1 LDRRDFLRAG
11 VSAAGLAAFAPLL
24 DACSDDDRD
33 RAAEHS
39 LAQPRLL
46 DRRPSDVPIDTVVIL
61 MMENRS
67 FDHYLGWLA
76 RDDAYLDAGRRAYGR
91 KFSITGD
98 QQLRYEDAHGVMVP
112 TRHLPNS
119 PGETN
124 PFRGCDHRIPGHG
137 WDTGRVQRDHGFV
150 AAGSGN
156 DTYALGYY
164 ESPDIA
170 LHSDLA
176 RRFTVTDHSFSS
188 LLASTFP
195 NRQYLHAATSEGRKQ
210 PPAQLDAGV
219 FTAAT
224 IWDRLAAAGVPAR
237 YYYVDLPFLA
247 LYGSRLFDRISSL
260 DSYYEDADAGRLPSV
275 VMIDPGFEGPERTD
289 NHPHGDIHMAQRFM
303 QSVFAAFAR
312 SPQWQRGLFVL
323 TYDEWG
329 GFFDHVRPPVVPD
342 DHASDVDA
350 DNFGQTGFRV
360 PTILASPFA
369 RRGFVDHTHYDST
382 SILRFLEWR
391 FLGAPPEGTIET
403 NGAWYLTKRD
413 RAAHNLG
420 ASLVTASD
428 PELDFDLNDKIPEPT
443 DACAAVETPSSPTEL
458 GPSDVPH
465 SAEFDE
471 IVTRLF
477 PPATERPWLPA

>member
-11 VSAAGLAAFAPLL
+11 VHAAGLAAFVPLL

-33 RAAEHS
+33 RAEERT
-39 LAQPRLL
+39 LARSRLL
-46 DRRPSDVPIDTVVIL
+46 DRRPSDVPIDTVVVL

-76 RDDAYLDAGRRAYGR
+76 HDDAYLDAGRRAYGR
-91 KFSITGD
+91 RFTVTGD
-98 QQLRYEDAHGVMVP
+98 QQLRYEDGQGAMLP
-112 TRHLPNS
+112 TLHLTDA
-119 PGETN
+119 PGEQN

-156 DTYALGYY
+156 DSYALGYY
-164 ESPDIA
+164 ESPDIR
-170 LHSDLA
+170 LHADLA
-176 RRFTVTDHSFSS
+176 RRFTVADRSFSS

-210 PPAQLDAGV
+210 HPPQLDVGV
-219 FTAAT
+219 FTAPT
-224 IWDRLAAAGVPAR
+224 IWDRLHAAGVSAR
-237 YYYVDLPFLA
+237 YYYVDLPFLG
-247 LYGSRLFDRISSL
+247 LYGERLFDRITNL
-260 DSYYEDADAGRLPSV
+260 DGYYDDAAAGRLPNV
-275 VMIDPGFEGPERTD
+275 VMIDPGFEGVDRTD
-289 NHPHGDIHMAQRFM
+289 NHPHGDIHMAQRFI
-303 QSVFAAFAR
+303 QSVFAAFVQ
-312 SPQWQRGLFVL
+312 SPQWERGLFVL

-342 DHASDVDA
+342 DHASKVDA

-369 RRGFVDHTHYDST
+369 RRGFVDHRQYDST
-382 SILRFLEWR
+382 SILRFLDWR
-391 FLGAPPEGTIET
+391 FLGAPPEGPRAT
-403 NGAWYLTKRD
+403 NGTWYLTTRD
-413 RAAHNLG
+413 RAAHNIG
-420 ASLVTASD
+420 ASLVTASEPD
-428 PELDFDLNDKIPEPT
+428 LDFDLDDEIPAPT
-443 DACAAVETPSSPTEL
+443 DACATVEVPSSPAEL

-465 SAEFDE
+465 SAAFDDL
-471 IVTRLF
+471 VTRLF